1 MSDIDSPTERSVKVT
16 HLVFGLFF
24 LGLAGAWA
32 LVEADVINTDSLA
45 VLAPGVLII
54 AGVIGLAASLASS
67 RNRRSR
73 GTTDHHQQDDHQ
85 TYPEQ
90 GGYDDDHEP
99 TEEIR

>member
-1 MSDIDSPTERSVKVT
+1 MSDIDSPADRSVKVT

-32 LVEADVINTDSLA
+32 LVEAEWINTDSLA
-45 VLAPGVLII
+45 VLAPAVLII

-73 GTTDHHQQDDHQ
+73 RTSDHQQEDQ
-85 TYPEQ
+85 QTTYPEQ
-90 GGYDDDHEP
+90 GGYDDHEP

>member
-1 MSDIDSPTERSVKVT
+1 MSDIDSPADRSVKIT

-32 LVEADVINTDSLA
+32 LVEAEVIDTDSLA
-45 VLAPGVLII
+45 VLAPGMLII
-54 AGVIGLAASLASS
+54 AGVVGLAASLASS

-73 GTTDHHQQDDHQ
+73 ETSDYAQQDNHA
-85 TYPEQ
+85 TYPDQ
-90 GGYDDDHEP
+90 GGFDDHET

>member
-1 MSDIDSPTERSVKVT
+1 MSDIDSPADRSVKIT

-54 AGVIGLAASLASS
+54 AGAIGLAASLANN

-73 GTTDHHQQDDHQ
+73 GTDHYAPQDDRT

-90 GGYDDDHEP
+90 GGYDDHEP

>member
-1 MSDIDSPTERSVKVT
+1 MSDIDSPADRSVKVT

-73 GTTDHHQQDDHQ
+73 GTSSYAQQDDHQ

-90 GGYDDDHEP
+90 GGYDDHEP

>member
-1 MSDIDSPTERSVKVT
+1 MSDIDSPADRSVKVT

-73 GTTDHHQQDDHQ
+73 GTSSYAQQDDHQ
-85 TYPEQ
+85 TYAQQ
-90 GGYDDDHEP
+90 GEYDDHEP